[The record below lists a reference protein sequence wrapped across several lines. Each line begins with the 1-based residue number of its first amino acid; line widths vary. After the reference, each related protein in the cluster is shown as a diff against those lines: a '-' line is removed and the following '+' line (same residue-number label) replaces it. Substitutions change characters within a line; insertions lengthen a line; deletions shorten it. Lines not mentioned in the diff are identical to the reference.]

1 MNLDA
6 KDFIPENLESNEVML
21 KIIDM
26 LNVLVSKE
34 QPTFEIINNA
44 YNDSVYKIRNF
55 DNVSYEA
62 KLEIIKELGFEYI
75 TNILPLTNE
84 QLTQLLIFFN
94 LIYILKGKEEG
105 LRLILDTMNLV
116 YTYTVW
122 DTTEPTGVP
131 LTAKLDVIL
140 GQGEDV
146 NLVAKL
152 LDFVRSYMLVYIDIT
167 IKLTIEAP
175 PIYVWA
181 QDTGFSRIRI
191 REPFEATGDPTKI
204 AVYDIDNYD
213 EELYGYAN
221 IHFTIYTV
229 KIKINPVKYDKIIA
243 VIQSQTY
250 TIEPN
255 GKPIELNLTQTEAD
269 YLSIIVRSEHQ
280 LYESFEE
287 NIQIYKDLNYDIT
300 LEYYKAYY
308 GNSVDGQLYGSNNLS
323 IEDTNQIDTQGF
335 IDFMEHTFT
344 DDWTIQASSPL
355 ESQLMIWQNPPS
367 YATENANNLKNLTN
381 PGTYTYQLNN
391 YGDYIID
398 LVGAGGGTWQTDG
411 GVDGYNDTAWAH
423 HYGHDAGSGA
433 YIKIFATLPPG
444 KLVITVPPAQG
455 ARSGANGAAATAIFT
470 PIGGSSV
477 TIARANGGNTGKVP
491 TPTYHAAATGG
502 TYSYNSKYVREVIIG
517 RNGNAGYVRYSQF
530 K

>member
-221 IHFTIYTV
+221 IHFTTYNV

-243 VIQSQTY
+243 VIQSQVY

-255 GKPIELNLTQTEAD
+255 GSPIELNLTQTEAD
-269 YLSIIVRSEHQ
+269 YLKIIVRSEHE
-280 LYESFEE
+280 LYQTFEKS
-287 NIQIYKDLNYDIT
+287 IQIYKDLNYDIN

-308 GNSVDGQLYGSNNLS
+308 GNSVDGQLYGSNNLKP
-323 IEDTNQIDTQGF
+323 EDTNQIDTNGF
-335 IDFMEHTFT
+335 IDFMEHTFLNN
-344 DDWTIQASSPL
+344 WTIQSSSPL
-355 ESQLMIWQNPPS
+355 ESQLMIWENPAQYS
-367 YATENANNLKNLTN
+367 AENANNLKNLTN
-381 PGTYTYQLNN
+381 PGSYTYNFDS

-398 LVGAGGGTWQTDG
+398 LVGAGGGSWQTDG
-411 GVDGYNDTAWAH
+411 GVDEYSDTQWAH
-423 HYGHDAGSGA
+423 HYGHGGGSGA

-444 KLVITVPPAQG
+444 KLVITVPGAQG
-455 ARSGANGAAATAIFT
+455 ARSGAKGADATAVFT
-470 PIGGSSV
+470 PIGGSPV
-477 TIARANGGNTGKVP
+477 TIARANGGNGGHVP
-491 TPTYHAAATGG
+491 APSYYAGAWGG
-502 TYSYNSKYVREVIIG
+502 SYSYDSKYVREVIIG
-517 RNGNAGYVRYSQF
+517 RNGNAGYVSYRIF
-530 K
+530 R